1 VGEQRAFL
9 AADAA
14 ADLHD
19 DALVVVRVARQQE
32 NFQLLL
38 QFLQLFLV
46 CGEFLLAQLFHF
58 RVEPLGEHGAQV
70 VLLLRRFHIAA
81 VGRDDG
87 FELPLLL

>member
-1 VGEQRAFL
+1 MRKERRFFP
-9 AADAA
+9 ADAG
-14 ADLHD
+14 ADLQND
-19 DALVVVRVARQQE
+19 VAVIVRVARQQE

-46 CGEFLLAQLFHF
+46 CGEFLLAQRFHF
-58 RVEPLGEHGAQV
+58 RVEPLGEHGAQI
-70 VLLLRRFHIAA
+70 LLLRLRAPVAA